1 MNALLPRDQ
10 ATLPKACLGS
20 LIGPMFARLVLL
32 LALSPVGKLE
42 ATRWKHLTTGS
53 FQSCVPRP
61 TFPTSSNVTVPAS
74 ETSSRTCSVSSNNMI
89 ESSQKADCIYLY
101 TATSGETA
109 SVQTCELLLALTYGL
124 QLFEFMLFFLVN
136 QIHNKIKVDPGCYKC
151 SRLYRIQLRFMNCR
165 VQQCL

>member
-10 ATLPKACLGS
+10 STLPKACLGS
-20 LIGPMFARLVLL
+20 LLGPMFARLVLL

-42 ATRWKHLTTGS
+42 ATRWKHPTTGS

-74 ETSSRTCSVSSNNMI
+74 ETSFRTCSVSSSNMT

-109 SVQTCELLLALTYGL
+109 SVQTCELLLALTYGHTGCSFL
-124 QLFEFMLFFLVN
+124 NLCCFFWS
-136 QIHNKIKVDPGCYKC
+136 IKSTIRSKWILGVT
-151 SRLYRIQLRFMNCR
+151 SAHASTASSS
-165 VQQCL
+165 VS

>member
-10 ATLPKACLGS
+10 STLPKACLGS
-20 LIGPMFARLVLL
+20 LLGPMFARLVLL

-74 ETSSRTCSVSSNNMI
+74 ETSSRTCSASFKDICKANLDAQDSMIVYSGWLQGKIFQHASIAILCFPCLHVWDKVASSTLNLCI
-89 ESSQKADCIYLY
+89 PRSCSSAPDGWNKREQ
-101 TATSGETA
+101 TS
-109 SVQTCELLLALTYGL
+109 
-124 QLFEFMLFFLVN
+124 
-136 QIHNKIKVDPGCYKC
+136 
-151 SRLYRIQLRFMNCR
+151 
-165 VQQCL
+165 